1 MSVDQK
7 DILEVLKAIYPFHR
21 KEERYLQEII
31 SYCTVIE
38 YHDGDILY
46 REGEECSA
54 LYIVQGGQIELRRG
68 VESDA
73 KPTVRLTPGDFF
85 GFELFE
91 PDGKYRATAV
101 ATRDSS
107 VLVFQREKLGELI
120 SKFPWLQRGFLTMYD
135 SYQQARRVRLD
146 WMGVDEVIYF
156 ISRRH
161 NAFLFINI
169 FFPVIAAIACI
180 LMLAFVILLRINPV
194 VLGSVFGGGLL
205 VTLLVCGWVYLDWT
219 NDYSIITNQRV
230 VFQEKV
236 VLLYDSRQ
244 EAPMN
249 AVLKVNTYTSLL
261 GRWLGYGNVVAA
273 TYAGLVILRS
283 LNRPEEAAA
292 IVLAESE
299 RAYLKRRQLE
309 KKELDSLIRNRL
321 NVQLQQENEPK
332 LEEVPR
338 RVKPGKLQSMLL
350 NMFRM
355 RFEEGP
361 KITYRTHWFILFLK
375 LFLPT
380 IALAGIFTALLLRFA
395 NILQILPV
403 SVFSVL
409 TFILVVV
416 AFLGWI
422 YEYADWRN
430 DYYEIT
436 LDQVV
441 DVNKRPLG
449 REERQAAPLKNIQ
462 SIKFKRKG
470 ILGILLNF
478 GTVFIR
484 VGDAELTFDNVYNP
498 AEIQRDLFHRI
509 AERDY
514 REKQEALT
522 EEKTR
527 LGDLI
532 EAYHHIQQEGK
543 DDQSLFPDG
552 RILE

>member
-1 MSVDQK
+1 MSVDRK
-7 DILEVLKAIYPFHR
+7 DILEVLKMVYPFHR

-31 SYCTVIE
+31 SYCNVIE
-38 YHDGDILY
+38 CHAGEIIYK
-46 REGEECSA
+46 EGEECGA
-54 LYIVQGGQIELRRG
+54 LYMVQSGQIELQRG
-68 VESDA
+68 FDSGS
-73 KPTVRLTPGDFF
+73 KPAVRLSSGDFF

-91 PDGKYRATAV
+91 KDGRYRATAV
-101 ATRDSS
+101 AMRDSA
-107 VLVFQREKLGELI
+107 VLVFRKDVLVELA
-120 SKFPWLQRGFLTMYD
+120 SKFLWFQRGLLTMFD

-161 NAFLFINI
+161 NAFLFFNLI
-169 FFPVIAAIACI
+169 FPLTAAIACF
-180 LMLAFVILLRINPV
+180 LMLAFVMLLGINPL

-205 VTLLVCGWVYLDWT
+205 LALLACGWVYLDWT
-219 NDYSIITNQRV
+219 NDYSIVTNQRV

-249 AVLKVNTYTSLL
+249 AVLKVDTATSLL
-261 GRWLGYGNVVAA
+261 GRWLGYGNVIAS

-299 RAYLKRRQLE
+299 RAFLRRRQVE

-321 NVQLQQENEPK
+321 NVQPLQGNGPK
-332 LEEVPR
+332 LEEITHQ
-338 RVKPGKLQSMLL
+338 VKPGKLQVMLA

-375 LFLPT
+375 LCLPT
-380 IALAGIFTALLLRFA
+380 IVLIGVFIAFMLRIS
-395 NILQILPV
+395 NILQVLPV
-403 SVFSVL
+403 TVFAAL
-409 TFILVVV
+409 AMILAVI

-430 DYYEIT
+430 DYYVVT
-436 LDQVV
+436 PDQVV
-441 DVNKRPLG
+441 DVYKKPLG

-462 SIKFKRKG
+462 SIEFKRKG
-470 ILGILLNF
+470 ILGLLLNF

-484 VGDAELTFDNVYNP
+484 VGDAELTFDNVFNP

-514 REKQEALT
+514 REKQEALA

-527 LGDLI
+527 LGDWI

-543 DDQSLFPDG
+543 TGQNPSSTESVSG
-552 RILE
+552 